1 MFLNSGCIYLRLLP
15 ALLLSFYLNAPAFA
29 DDTIPILHL
38 NVAQEISRYNGVL
51 ISRPRPLHQEIVD
64 LVTRHK
70 IKSLEDYAQWLED
83 NLRYQNDG
91 KADNWASPQQ
101 TLRKK
106 AGDCEDYALLN
117 TSVMQVLG
125 YQPHFLALVRTKGR
139 THAICTFKHQGRFLW
154 FDNAKLQK
162 TSFTSL
168 EQLAKEISDRYNY
181 SALFEFDFK
190 TKHWNILYKKS

>member
-1 MFLNSGCIYLRLLP
+1 MFINCRFLYFKLIP
-15 ALLLSFYLNAPAFA
+15 ALFLFFCLNTKVLAEE
-29 DDTIPILHL
+29 TIPILHL
-38 NVAQEISRYNGVL
+38 NVAQDISRFNGVW

-70 IKSLEDYAQWLED
+70 ITSLEDYSKWLED

-91 KADNWASPQQ
+91 KKDVWADPQQ

-106 AGDCEDYALLN
+106 IGDCEDYALLN

-125 YQPHFLALVRTKGR
+125 YKPHFLALVKAQGR
-139 THAICTFKHQGRFLW
+139 AHAICTFQHQGRFLW

-168 EQLAKEISDRYNY
+168 KDLAQEMSERYNY
-181 SALFEFDFK
+181 SALYEFDFT
-190 TKHWNILYKKS
+190 TKNWNILYKKS